1 MGVPRGNAWFGIR
14 NKEGHPMIFGNI
26 ESTDLSTI
34 GHEGVR
40 RAIEWA
46 RDHDLFALPCGRND
60 IDGDALYVNVAE
72 YDSKVF
78 EDCKFEAHKRYID
91 VQVVASGVERIDS
104 QAIAKCEAGEFDE
117 EGDFMLLEGE
127 AATQVILEPGSFAA
141 YFPDDAHKPGIAV
154 DGASHNKKCV
164 FKVLV

>member
-1 MGVPRGNAWFGIR
+1 
-14 NKEGHPMIFGNI
+14 MIFGNI

-46 RDHDLFALPCGRND
+46 REHDLAALPNGRND

-72 YDSKVF
+72 YDSKPF
-78 EDCKFEAHKRYID
+78 ADCKFEAHKRYID
-91 VQVVASGVERIDS
+91 VQVVAAGIERIDS
-104 QAIAKCEAGEFDE
+104 QVLAKCDAGEYDE
-117 EGDFMLLEGE
+117 SGDFMLLEG
-127 AATQVILEPGSFAA
+127 TQAILEPGSFAV
-141 YFPDDAHKPGIAV
+141 YFPDDAHKPGIAI
-154 DGASHNKKCV
+154 DQPSRNKKCV

>member
-1 MGVPRGNAWFGIR
+1 
-14 NKEGHPMIFGNI
+14 MIFG
-26 ESTDLSTI
+26 STDLSTI

-46 RDHDLFALPCGRND
+46 REHDLSALSCGRND

-72 YDSKVF
+72 YDSKAF

-91 VQVVASGVERIDS
+91 VQVVASGIERIDS
-104 QAIAKCEAGEFDE
+104 QVIAKCEAGEFDE

>member
-1 MGVPRGNAWFGIR
+1 M
-14 NKEGHPMIFGNI
+14 
-26 ESTDLSTI
+26 S
-34 GHEGVR
+34 
-40 RAIEWA
+40 
-46 RDHDLFALPCGRND
+46 ALPCGRND

-72 YDSKVF
+72 YDSKAF

-91 VQVVASGVERIDS
+91 VQVVASGIERIDS
-104 QAIAKCEAGEFDE
+104 QVIAKCEAGEFDE

-164 FKVLV
+164 FIVLV

>member
-1 MGVPRGNAWFGIR
+1 
-14 NKEGHPMIFGNI
+14 MIFGNI

-46 RDHDLFALPCGRND
+46 REHDLSALPCGRND

-72 YDSKVF
+72 YDSKAF

-91 VQVVASGVERIDS
+91 VQVVASGIERIDS
-104 QAIAKCEAGEFDE
+104 QVIAKWRSRRIRRRGR
-117 EGDFMLLEGE
+117 LH
-127 AATQVILEPGSFAA
+127 AARGRWPLPR
-141 YFPDDAHKPGIAV
+141 
-154 DGASHNKKCV
+154 
-164 FKVLV
+164 

>member
-1 MGVPRGNAWFGIR
+1 
-14 NKEGHPMIFGNI
+14 MIFGNI

-46 RDHDLFALPCGRND
+46 REHDLSALPCGRND
-60 IDGDALYVNVAE
+60 IDGDTLYVNVAE
-72 YDSKVF
+72 YDSKAF

-91 VQVVASGVERIDS
+91 VQVVASGIERIDS
-104 QAIAKCEAGEFDE
+104 QVIAKCEAGEFDE

>member
-1 MGVPRGNAWFGIR
+1 
-14 NKEGHPMIFGNI
+14 MIFGNI

-40 RAIEWA
+40 RAIRWA
-46 RDHDLFALPCGRND
+46 REHDLSALPCGRND
-60 IDGDALYVNVAE
+60 IDGE
-72 YDSKVF
+72 YDSKAF

-91 VQVVASGVERIDS
+91 VQVVASGIERIDS
-104 QAIAKCEAGEFDE
+104 QVIAKCEAGEFDE